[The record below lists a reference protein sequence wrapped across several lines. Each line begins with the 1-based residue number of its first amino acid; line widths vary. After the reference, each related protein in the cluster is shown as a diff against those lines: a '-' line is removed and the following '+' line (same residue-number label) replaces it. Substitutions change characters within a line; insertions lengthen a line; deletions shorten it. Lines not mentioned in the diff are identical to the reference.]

1 MKLVTKE
8 NIRDSV
14 EVAAGEL
21 LLPEEWVWDGIEAAA
36 GELLLPEEWVGDGV
50 EAAAGELLLPEEWVG
65 DDGVEA
71 AAGELLL
78 PEEWVGDG
86 VEAVAWR
93 LCRQLGTVPLDAPLL
108 LLLFVPEDGRLPG
121 QQGVVLSTPLNRPAH
136 ISECE
141 SMQIVEG
148 IIVLDPNT

>member
-50 EAAAGELLLPEEWVG
+50 EAAA
-65 DDGVEA
+65 
-71 AAGELLL
+71 
-78 PEEWVGDG
+78 
-86 VEAVAWR
+86 WR
-93 LCRQLGTVPLDAPLL
+93 LCRQLGAVPLDAPLL

-121 QQGVVLSTPLNRPAH
+121 QQGVVLSTPLNRSAH